1 MGRLRHRGRTE
12 PAPAGACSVRRSL
25 GVRPSALRNRRPL
38 VVRAPSLR
46 RRAGRCMELARPR
59 VPCTNRLAVMGGSD
73 FPAVRTSS
81 RSRAGRE
88 RGRCAPIRS
97 TGGCAA
103 SPAGAVASTSGHPYG
118 GGRPTEVGAMAKA
131 ESDRSGVLGFL
142 TSRRCWACRERYSRR
157 LPNCPHCKAKRD
169 ERPGLGSA
177 ASGFAPMPPAGEA
190 RRPGPLKGDR

>member
-88 RGRCAPIRS
+88 RALRTDSKHRWVCRISSGSCCPRRRDTLTVAGDPLKLVPWRKQNPIA
-97 TGGCAA
+97 AA
-103 SPAGAVASTSGHPYG
+103 SWGSSRAAAVGPAENATPADCRTALTA
-118 GGRPTEVGAMAKA
+118 R
-131 ESDRSGVLGFL
+131 RSATNGPVLA
-142 TSRRCWACRERYSRR
+142 RRR
-157 LPNCPHCKAKRD
+157 LAS
-169 ERPGLGSA
+169 RPCH
-177 ASGFAPMPPAGEA
+177 
-190 RRPGPLKGDR
+190 PLVKLDVPDR